1 MRRDRMETLVHVRE
15 LVERRRL
22 AEQAE
27 ARREHDVAERAHHA
41 ARAALAGASFRPGT
55 TVLPLGLAAHHAG
68 AVALGEALDHATQTA
83 RMAERRH
90 EQAQQRWSKAA
101 MERKAAER
109 LAERRAELLAA
120 EEDKRERRQLDEVA
134 LTVWRRAR

>member
-1 MRRDRMETLVHVRE
+1 MKRDRLETLVHVRE

-27 ARREHDVAERAHHA
+27 ARQQREGAELAHTA

-55 TVLPLGLAAHHAG
+55 AVLPLGLAAHHAG
-68 AVALGEALDHATQTA
+68 VVALGEALDSSAQA
-83 RMAERRH
+83 VRAAERRH
-90 EQAQQRWSKAA
+90 EQAEQRWSKAA

-109 LAERRAELLAA
+109 LAERRAELLAV